1 MRTHD
6 GYDAWD
12 SYEQAEDA
20 MGENVHNGNDDIES
34 NGRIFQGTPSEVA
47 TTMRSLVKAQKE
59 EH

>member
-12 SYEQAEDA
+12 SYERAGDA

-34 NGRIFQGTPSEVA
+34 NGRRFEETPSDA
-47 TTMRSLVKAQKE
+47 TATMRSLIKA
-59 EH
+59 